1 MIDHIGLRVS
11 DYQRSKAFYQ
21 EALAPLGYTMMM
33 EFDTPQGTSG
43 GMGIEGMPNFWLSQS
58 ESQPSAAH
66 IAFNAVNRATVDAF
80 YLAAMAAGGTDN
92 GKPGLRPDYH
102 KDYYGAFVL
111 DPDGNNI
118 EAVCHKSK

>member
-21 EALAPLGYTMMM
+21 EALAPLGYTLMM
-33 EFDTPQGTSG
+33 EFDTPQGKSG

-58 ESQPSAAH
+58 ESQTSAAH

>member
-11 DYQRSKAFYQ
+11 DYQLSKRFFL

-33 EFDTPQGTSG
+33 EFDAPQGKSC

-58 ESQPSAAH
+58 ESTTSSVH

-80 YLAAMAAGGTDN
+80 YLAGMAAGGTDN

>member
-33 EFDTPQGTSG
+33 EFDTPQGESG

-58 ESQPSAAH
+58 ESQPSAVH